1 MLIGCAGSGDG
12 LGAGLRAR
20 HRGRGH
26 GGGVQAGGAGPE
38 VDRWWRG
45 LGGGRAG
52 AFPRLLSSA
61 GPWAVSGKAA
71 PVSER
76 TTALRYRSPWGS

>member
-26 GGGVQAGGAGPE
+26 GGGAQAGGAGPE

-52 AFPRLLSSA
+52 PGRFPGSSA
-61 GPWAVSGKAA
+61 PRA
-71 PVSER
+71 PGQSAGR
-76 TTALRYRSPWGS
+76 RRP